1 MSRRVAHAGAARAA
15 RVLSFSRLSR
25 AASSQEHQY
34 RLWRF
39 GDFTVLTRC
48 REHALLPSSTPGA
61 PACSAVVRVKLEYA
75 PQLGWEVRLRVS
87 HAPCYLHD

>member
-1 MSRRVAHAGAARAA
+1 MQHARARHCAARGPY
-15 RVLSFSRLSR
+15 SCSRLSC

-87 HAPCYLHD
+87 HALCYLRD